1 MCHPNILVGA
11 LFWVAMY
18 FGAPRPLPLGL
29 AIANF
34 IASVWAYL
42 ALWDF
47 DQYLQHDQRILAKLT
62 HEVQYDALTHAR
74 NWATFRSDLNDTWI
88 IHRIS
93 KKQRNPTI
101 HTG

>member
-18 FGAPRPLPLGL
+18 FGAPRPLPLGV

-47 DQYLQHDQRILAKLT
+47 DQYLPTRPANIGQ
-62 HEVQYDALTHAR
+62 THAR
-74 NWATFRSDLNDTWI
+74 GAI
-88 IHRIS
+88 
-93 KKQRNPTI
+93 
-101 HTG
+101 

>member
-1 MCHPNILVGA
+1 M
-11 LFWVAMY
+11 
-18 FGAPRPLPLGL
+18 PLGL

-74 NWATFRSDLNDTWI
+74 NWATFRSDLNDTW
-88 IHRIS
+88 
-93 KKQRNPTI
+93 
-101 HTG
+101 